1 MHKDSTASL
10 IVKSFVGIS
19 DIEEYLKAKLNRVV
33 CANYMARGFEPVQ
46 LDVTI
51 STHSPVVYDA
61 VTTEK
66 AVREYVEGIKRG
78 GIFYVSELSAILDDA
93 GIKGIVTP
101 IEIPYAAVNKNLEV
115 ASGTIND
122 TFNLS
127 TTQKFLLNRFV
138 VNGG

>member
-1 MHKDSTASL
+1 
-10 IVKSFVGIS
+10 
-19 DIEEYLKAKLNRVV
+19 
-33 CANYMARGFEPVQ
+33 
-46 LDVTI
+46 
-51 STHSPVVYDA
+51 VVYDA
-61 VTTEK
+61 VATEK

-78 GIFYVSELSAILDDA
+78 GIFYVSELTAILDDA

-115 ASGTIND
+115 TSGTIND